1 MISKEKSLICPQ
13 SLNLSEQNP
22 NYEDE
27 KQNEET
33 LRRSISEL
41 ISHEA
46 EGESKAT
53 KRGIK
58 KVADYILKRFPGSGL
73 SRILGGSA
81 IFKIPL

>member
-1 MISKEKSLICPQ
+1 LISKEKSLICPQ

-22 NYEDE
+22 NYEEE

-46 EGESKAT
+46 EG
-53 KRGIK
+53 
-58 KVADYILKRFPGSGL
+58 
-73 SRILGGSA
+73 
-81 IFKIPL
+81 